1 MTAEE
6 ARERVGE
13 VRGSVNRLMRALSVP
28 VPEWERASME
38 AADAWGALQAL
49 VHELS
54 MEAWKTRRSAW
65 LNAKREDHSS
75 CSC

>member
-6 ARERVGE
+6 ARERVCE
-13 VRGSVNRLMRALSVP
+13 VRVATNRLMRALSIP

-38 AADAWGALQAL
+38 AADAWSALQAL
-49 VHELS
+49 VHELNI
-54 MEAWKTRRSAW
+54 EAWKARRAAW
-65 LNAKREDHSS
+65 LNAKKEDPSS

>member
-6 ARERVGE
+6 ARERVCE
-13 VRGSVNRLMRALSVP
+13 VRAATNRLMRALSVP
-28 VPEWERASME
+28 EPEWERAAME
-38 AADAWGALQAL
+38 AADAWDALQAL

-54 MEAWKTRRSAW
+54 MEAWKARRTAW
-65 LNAKREDHSS
+65 LNAKREDPSS